1 MSLGIVGHHLML
13 PFHGIN
19 GRRHKLGPD
28 KGGLFIECLQVRTR
42 GKMPGIGEGNGFLP
56 QLQDELL
63 RLAGDASG
71 QAMVH
76 DTDGN
81 RVLARFQ

>member
-1 MSLGIVGHHLML
+1 ML

-42 GKMPGIGEGNGFLP
+42 GKIPGIGEGNSFLS

-63 RLAGDASG
+63 RLAGDASW

>member
-1 MSLGIVGHHLML
+1 ML

-19 GRRHKLGPD
+19 GRGHKLGPD

-42 GKMPGIGEGNGFLP
+42 GKMPGIGEGNGFIP
-56 QLQDELL
+56 QPQEELL
-63 RLAGDASG
+63 RLPGDTSG
-71 QAMVH
+71 RTMVH
-76 DTDGN
+76 DTDSN